1 MVSVQICHGYLNKGV
16 YFIFHFH
23 LEFTNCLAWIEE
35 YNNCLPSVISLWCM
49 IHKKIICF
57 VRLLYSLEGLLVQ
70 STTNS
75 ERQYDNEKN
84 ANLIYDKDYT
94 SAQAAIS
101 GTGSSDMIM

>member
-1 MVSVQICHGYLNKGV
+1 
-16 YFIFHFH
+16 
-23 LEFTNCLAWIEE
+23 
-35 YNNCLPSVISLWCM
+35 
-49 IHKKIICF
+49 
-57 VRLLYSLEGLLVQ
+57 VQ

-75 ERQYDNEKN
+75 ERQYDTEKN